1 MANLS
6 QLHFFWK
13 INYYSFEFQVV
24 ELHLQKLPTNQEF
37 SELQIDLKIQ
47 NEKYDKL
54 RTQLQNQKLQVEAK
68 SSQCST
74 QAKEI
79 NRLKLKV
86 TFCTQVCNISF
97 PCNKHNES
105 LLSLKIFAR
114 NANIIQKVKIFAARY

>member
-79 NRLKLKV
+79 NRLNRISISSNQTNLAEDPQNEDPGFV
-86 TFCTQVCNISF
+86 TLDQL
-97 PCNKHNES
+97 P
-105 LLSLKIFAR
+105 
-114 NANIIQKVKIFAARY
+114 